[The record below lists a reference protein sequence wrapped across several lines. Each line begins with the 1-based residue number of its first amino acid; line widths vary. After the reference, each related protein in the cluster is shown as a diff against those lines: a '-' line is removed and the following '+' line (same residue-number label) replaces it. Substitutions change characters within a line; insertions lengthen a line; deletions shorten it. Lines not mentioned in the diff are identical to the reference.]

1 MKTIRSKANYLPNNL
16 KFIANNNVI
25 CIGFCLGCPFAIPI
39 NPKHRLSVPKYNPAR
54 TYILDGSCDLGGNYM
69 AIYPIESPGGYQLF
83 GRTIQTWS
91 TFGTIGYPFT
101 NYQPWLLN
109 MFDIIQFQCVTE
121 LQLQNLR
128 RLAFAGKYQ
137 YQITDSILNIN
148 DIKQLE
154 DSLDEDLLSF
164 KQKQHIAQKHMQQIE
179 IQLLK
184 EIDSNNNNYYYNEVL
199 NDSQQQ
205 KLQELDD
212 NHKIIYAMVGGIIQS
227 ISVHNDDKIIVDQTI
242 LCTIQAMK
250 TEITIISDCNGKL
263 YHIYIKPNQLINA
276 GDPLFIIKL
285 DQ

>member
-1 MKTIRSKANYLPNNL
+1 
-16 KFIANNNVI
+16 
-25 CIGFCLGCPFAIPI
+25 
-39 NPKHRLSVPKYNPAR
+39 
-54 TYILDGSCDLGGNYM
+54 LGGNYM

-199 NDSQQQ
+199 NDSQQK

-276 GDPLFIIKL
+276 GDPLFTIKL